1 MPRDRQPG
9 KYEWRIPFGKENETL
24 NKENFGTS
32 FLNFL
37 NASYAKRAPKEKD
50 ETELHYTQRVNE
62 TSTAAKLCADTVIHK
77 IVGMLT
83 HEQKMQIYHDSPD
96 KDYIPRS
103 VRGKFSS
110 ILKGPDSDYQKKVN
124 LSKIEGPDQA
134 KYIAEVKALDQAG
147 NILNNH
153 ISIEEAKE
161 AVKDLLTPEQI
172 AEVADP
178 ANNIT
183 SKFIIDKREYV
194 QGKLAEMLTPEQM
207 KELKVTAD
215 NYIVPWERTPEEMG
229 EKAYTAESDKA
240 KADIDA
246 REDLSQEQK
255 DEMKADIDAANDFLR
270 RPNDI
275 DDPSA
280 SYHALSASNSGYD
293 SAILKDEEERSKA
306 QAEKEGLDLDAV
318 EETID
323 PATLNIIVVQK
334 EGKEK
339 EYQQWQNTDYKFAP
353 ETREAIKHVYSKM
366 QEYGYLG
373 KGIVLEQGAK
383 EYGLSKLARSIEAY
397 TDAIKSGDAQKIAE
411 TSKAMMT
418 EQAHVDELIEYVR
431 ENFPVDPK
439 SENFA
444 RAGNVDVVRNKT
456 FPPKYRLDEAV
467 PAFNSIYIL
476 GNFLEANGWNIDEF
490 LDSPMEHAKDYFFET
505 TNQGLNKSLKGKTG
519 GAALFEAS
527 RDIKMVVAL
536 GFGAGRPFETLAYV
550 DKDPAIRA
558 HNHAVGNYLDKA
570 VINNGDM
577 SDVQRRNVAY
587 TKGHLDRF
595 LYVTEPRDNASLL
608 GVPIYNPRTLDYDQP
623 EPFDEASYLQNNG
636 KSVGEMKEFL
646 DNSIKEFY
654 HLSKT
659 QLYKDNIGNLLEQP
673 AFGGNRLLELAQE
686 AASKILMAKHAE
698 KDDPSYQALKGLLTN
713 GKDYLLDLVMPEEE
727 RQKLVDA
734 QKQLA
739 QAKKDGNTKEIARL
753 QKYVD
758 KHDIVTETTDKYAKK
773 FEKFEQL
780 IAGLDTKHQVVT
792 DLEPDEEFNKSM
804 LKLNDEIAGI
814 NSRIAARVD
823 EIGIQKVATDEIIQV
838 LNITINQKR
847 TEIEQNKQ
855 DYIKQLGEDMKSGR
869 ISEGYKRE
877 REKQLN
883 DPKYQYDELPDLSS
897 QSDDMT
903 EEQKAERQRDIE
915 KFVLKQNAE
924 VLGFVTTV
932 PEVKAEEKAV
942 EAEKQ
947 EEKEQQADFTGRW
960 FKPGQEVSADVF
972 LAKIKEVETLV
983 ASPIVGDNWLKN
995 REEYEKRGREN
1006 VRLGVVFEEGLNTL
1020 TDEGK
1025 QKVFDSMDAESKQ
1038 KAVGSANYQY
1048 AVRLSAKGK
1057 SEESKAF
1064 GNELYSKCDEMTLEE
1079 VQKQAEKFLTEEEKA
1094 DPALKPYNHIRS
1106 DYVLGKGPVVW
1117 ESLIKNIPE
1126 DKLKS
1131 IALKADAKQ
1140 TALERMTLDEAKI
1153 TRYEKEFD
1161 SVKTMVGQ
1169 MSFLD
1174 EKPLT
1179 NERKAEIMA
1188 KFDRVQDMMSDIDK
1202 EYIKEVGSLRLNR
1215 EQEKYGIN
1223 NTRRAYGLQ
1232 GLKAQGF
1239 DVAPRGNM
1247 EMTWAGEIKEEFKT
1261 EIGKERWEIVK
1272 PEAQEEYQRLKEQ
1285 KFEYHPETKKAIKD
1299 IFAKFDEYGLDD
1311 APFHVE
1317 EGENK
1322 VYALHKYGKAH
1333 DEFAAKIQSDDPVDK
1348 LQAVGLA
1355 DKMIQEYDRAKE
1367 LIGMASKLYGVE
1379 DGGFFPGNMDLERTG
1394 ALPPEFRTDTKGT
1407 SALSGIYLVYR
1418 ELKEQN
1424 YDYDKFLEDPRAFL
1438 NHQVEKHVKKDDIN
1452 LSIKGKS
1459 GAEAMYEA
1467 FVPVQNGNID
1477 LSETS
1482 RLAENLSEME
1492 KDPALRAKNLAAE
1505 YSHILSGQKVI
1516 GELSEARN
1524 EIWRVATRHIE
1535 RFLLV
1540 KDPQQDAS
1548 LLGVHTMDFNTRTII
1563 PPKYFDEMEYLM
1575 NNPEEPK
1582 EFADRIMR
1590 EGGKFMEMIA
1600 KDLPKKEKDR
1610 LSVSE
1615 LQPIRGVR
1623 AMQRAAIK
1631 FLTAH
1636 PDIDKHS
1643 EAYRTLNSL
1652 ATDAPNFIKNML
1664 TEQVNKGQI
1673 NLNVDE
1679 LKLDEIKKFSLKQ
1692 SFEDF
1697 KKSDT
1702 IKYFGE
1708 TVRDKDAEV
1717 NRDLKS
1723 LQADVASAQKS
1734 FNRRGGEAEKQQ
1746 LKEAQERLAN
1756 AVKERKDELLES
1768 FRAGKITE
1776 DYLNRRNA
1784 QLDGGKFGDKPPK
1797 MFEADQLMSKNDYLR
1812 DYEKQFNEKNPGAD
1826 FNLNELSKEEKNELY
1841 DRYVENAKRSKE
1853 QFLANKYMQSEDLT
1867 SKIPQQ
1873 TMAERIAAE
1882 DARLTRLGEAP
1893 IKGNTVANKK
1903 VEEPQ
1908 VKQDEPQVKNIDV
1921 DLEEEPQIKNKAEQK
1936 EENKFEVK
1944 VEEKVVDNTNGTRID
1959 VDLDE
1964 EVVEM
1969 NNDILNFDSKQKEL
1983 GKEQQMKV

>member
-24 NKENFGTS
+24 SKENFGAA
-32 FLNFL
+32 FMDFC
-37 NASYAKRAPKEKD
+37 NASYAKDTPREKG
-50 ETELHYTQRVNE
+50 ETELQYVQRVKE
-62 TSTAAKLCADTVIHK
+62 PKAAAKLCADTVINK

-83 HEQKMQIYHDSPD
+83 REQKMQIYQDAPD
-96 KDYIPRS
+96 KEYIPRS
-103 VRGKFSS
+103 VRGKFTS
-110 ILKGPDSDYQKKVN
+110 ILKGPNSDYQKKVD

-134 KYIAEVKALDQAG
+134 KYIAEVKALDVAG
-147 NILNNH
+147 NILNER
-153 ISIEEAKE
+153 ISIEQAKE

-172 AEVADP
+172 AEVADL

-183 SKFIIDKREYV
+183 PKFIIDNREYV
-194 QGKLAEMLTPEQM
+194 QGKLVEMLTPEQM
-207 KELKVTAD
+207 NELKAAAE
-215 NYIVPWERTPEEMG
+215 NYVAPWERTPEEMG

-270 RPNDI
+270 RPLAGEDPQSAYFELSTAYEHAALNDGEKAGEAMMKEQGF
-275 DDPSA
+275 DYDVMNQEFNMDTMSVDPILNEDKRKEFDKWNEQEYKISPKTKQ
-280 SYHALSASNSGYD
+280 
-293 SAILKDEEERSKA
+293 AIL
-306 QAEKEGLDLDAV
+306 
-318 EETID
+318 
-323 PATLNIIVVQK
+323 TLTK
-334 EGKEK
+334 
-339 EYQQWQNTDYKFAP
+339 
-353 ETREAIKHVYSKM
+353 KM
-366 QEYGYLG
+366 EDYGYGG
-373 KGIVLEQGAK
+373 KGVIKEQGEK
-383 EYGLSKLARSIEAY
+383 EYGLSMLAK
-397 TDAIKSGDAQKIAE
+397 TIKDYKKAVESGDATKIAE
-411 TSKAMMT
+411 ASKAMLQ
-418 EQAHVDELIEYVR
+418 EKEHVNEMLDFVR
-431 ENFPVDPK
+431 ENFPVDRT
-439 SENFA
+439 SDNFA
-444 RAGNVDVVRNKT
+444 KPGNIDVVRNST
-456 FPPKYRLDEAV
+456 FPPEYRYDEAV
-467 PAFNSIYIL
+467 TVFNSVFIAM
-476 GNFLEANGWNIDEF
+476 NFAQANGMTMEEF
-490 LDSPMEHAKDYFFET
+490 LDHPSQALRDSYYGENALGIDKGM
-505 TNQGLNKSLKGKTG
+505 KGKAG

-527 RDIKMVVAL
+527 RRDERVLVTANSY
-536 GFGAGRPFETLAYV
+536 GAARAFEGLLFY
-550 DKDPAIRA
+550 DSDPAIRA
-558 HNHAVGNYLDKA
+558 HNAGLNKFLYEN
-570 VINNGDM
+570 VIQNAEL
-577 SDVQRRNVAY
+577 SDCRRRVVAY
-587 TKGHLDRF
+587 TKGHLDRLLF
-595 LYVTEPRDNASLL
+595 VTEPREDASLL
-608 GVPIYNPRTLDYDQP
+608 GVKVYDPKTFSYKQP
-623 EPFDEASYLQNNG
+623 EAFNEMEYLQNNG
-636 KSVGEMKEFL
+636 KSVAEMKEFL

-659 QLYKDNIGNLLEQP
+659 QKVRGSDGRLYEQP
-673 AFGGNRLLELAQE
+673 SFAGNRLLELAQE
-686 AASKILMAKHAE
+686 AASKVLMAKHAE

-734 QKQLA
+734 QKQLE
-739 QAKKDGNTKEIARL
+739 QAKKDGNKAEIARL

-780 IAGLDTKHQVVT
+780 VAGLDPKHQVVT

-804 LKLNDEIAGI
+804 SKLNDEIAGM
-814 NSRIAARVD
+814 NSRIGERVD
-823 EIGIQKVATDEIIQV
+823 EIGIQNVATDEIIQV

-847 TEIEQNKQ
+847 AEIEQNKQ

-869 ISEGYKRE
+869 ISEGYQRE

-883 DPKYQYDELPDLSS
+883 DPKYQYDKLPDLFP

-903 EEQKAERQRDIE
+903 EEQKAERQRDIDN
-915 KFVLKQNAE
+915 FVLKQNAE
-924 VLGFVTTV
+924 ALGFVTTV

-947 EEKEQQADFTGRW
+947 EEKEPEPVDFSGRW
-960 FKPGQEVSADVF
+960 FKPGQQVTNDVL
-972 LAKIKEVETLV
+972 LAKVNELRTALTT
-983 ASPIVGDNWLKN
+983 PIVGDNWLKN
-995 REEYEKRGREN
+995 REEFEARE
-1006 VRLGVVFEEGLNTL
+1006 RDEERMFVLVDEAWKTL
-1020 TDEGK
+1020 SDNDK
-1025 QKVFDSMDAESKQ
+1025 QKVYDVMDADSKESAMTSK
-1038 KAVGSANYQY
+1038 S
-1048 AVRLSAKGK
+1048 LSQLQIQR
-1057 SEESKAF
+1057 
-1064 GNELYSKCDEMTLEE
+1064 N
-1079 VQKQAEKFLTEEEKA
+1079 
-1094 DPALKPYNHIRS
+1094 PAI
-1106 DYVLGKGPVVW
+1106 W
-1117 ESLIKNIPE
+1117 EPLIKAIPE
-1126 DKLKS
+1126 DQVRS
-1131 IALKADAKQ
+1131 VALKADAKQ

-1161 SVKTMVGQ
+1161 SVKTMFGQ

-1174 EKPLT
+1174 GKPLT

-1202 EYIKEVGSLRLNR
+1202 EYIKEVGSLRLDR

-1247 EMTWAGEIKEEFKT
+1247 EMKWAGEVKEEFKT
-1261 EIGKERWEIVK
+1261 ENGKERWEIVK

-1285 KFEYHPETKKAIKD
+1285 KFEYHPETKKAIKE

-1311 APFHVE
+1311 APFNVE

-1333 DEFAAKIQSDDPVDK
+1333 DEFKEKIQSDDPVDK
-1348 LQAVGLA
+1348 LQALGLA
-1355 DKMIQEYDRAKE
+1355 DKMTQEYDRAKE

-1394 ALPPEFRTDTKGT
+1394 ALPPELRTDTKGT

-1438 NHQVEKHVKKDDIN
+1438 NHQVEKHVKQDDIN
-1452 LSIKGKS
+1452 LTIKGKS

-1467 FVPVQNGNID
+1467 FVPVQQGNID
-1477 LSETS
+1477 LYETS
-1482 RLAENLSEME
+1482 RLAENLSEVE
-1492 KDPALRAKNLAAE
+1492 KDPALREKNLAAE

-1516 GELSEARN
+1516 SELSEVRN
-1524 EIWRVATRHIE
+1524 ELWRTATRHIE

-1548 LLGVHTMDFNTRTII
+1548 LLGAHTMDFNTRTII

-1575 NNPEEPK
+1575 NNPEDPK
-1582 EFADRIMR
+1582 EFADRIMT

-1600 KDLPKKEKDR
+1600 KDLPKPEKER

-1615 LQPIRGVR
+1615 LQPIRCVR

-1631 FLTAH
+1631 FLTAR

-1664 TEQVNKGQI
+1664 TEQVSKGQI

-1679 LKLDEIKKFSLKQ
+1679 LELDELENFRLKQ
-1692 SFEDF
+1692 SLEDF

-1702 IKYFGE
+1702 MKYFGE
-1708 TVRDKDAEV
+1708 TVRDDDKDL
-1717 NRDLKS
+1717 NKDLKDM
-1723 LQADVASAQKS
+1723 QRDVERAQKDVGRAKS
-1734 FNRRGGEAEKQQ
+1734 DVQKA
-1746 LKEAQERLAN
+1746 EAQQRLDEAQKKLN
-1756 AVKERKDELLES
+1756 EAVADRKAELMDA

-1776 DYLNRRNA
+1776 DYLNRRNE
-1784 QLDGGKFGDKPPK
+1784 QLDGRKFGDNPPK

-1812 DYEKQFNEKNPGAD
+1812 DYAKKFNEKNPGAD
-1826 FNLNELSKEEKNELY
+1826 FDLDELSKEEKSELY
-1841 DRYVENAKRSKE
+1841 DRYVENAKRTKE
-1853 QFLANKYMQSEDLT
+1853 QFIANKYMQSEDLT
-1867 SKIPQQ
+1867 SIIPQQ

-1893 IKGNTVANKK
+1893 IKGNTAANKK
-1903 VEEPQ
+1903 VDEPQ
-1908 VKQDEPQVKNIDV
+1908 VKQEQPKVENIEV
-1921 DLEEEPQIKNKAEQK
+1921 NLEEE
-1936 EENKFEVK
+1936 EEIEFKP
-1944 VEEKVVDNTNGTRID
+1944 EEKAQEKAQEKEQEL
-1959 VDLDE
+1959 DLDDGVE
-1964 EVVEM
+1964 QISIDLDDEDVEM
-1969 NNDILNFDSKQKEL
+1969 LDDILNFDGKQKEL